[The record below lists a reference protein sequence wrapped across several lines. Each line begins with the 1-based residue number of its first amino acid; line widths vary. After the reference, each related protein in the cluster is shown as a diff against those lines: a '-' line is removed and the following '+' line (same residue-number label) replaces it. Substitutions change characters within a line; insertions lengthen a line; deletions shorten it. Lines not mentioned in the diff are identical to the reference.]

1 MSLIVAYVSY
11 PLLANNSVV
20 SKPMPLEL
28 PVIREIFFNV
38 LLLIKQLLMDYPEA
52 LVNYETIMS
61 FNSINIPEVEQV
73 VFLVESLIIISN
85 AYHTPLIIV

>member
-1 MSLIVAYVSY
+1 
-11 PLLANNSVV
+11 
-20 SKPMPLEL
+20 MPLEL

-52 LVNYETIMS
+52 LVNNEAIMS
-61 FNSINIPEVEQV
+61 FTSINIPEVEQV

-85 AYHTPLIIV
+85 AYHTPLMIV